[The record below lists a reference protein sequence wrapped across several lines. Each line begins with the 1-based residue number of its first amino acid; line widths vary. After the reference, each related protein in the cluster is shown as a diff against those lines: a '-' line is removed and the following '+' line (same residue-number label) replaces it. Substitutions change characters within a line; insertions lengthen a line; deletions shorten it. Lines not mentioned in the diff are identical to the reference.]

1 MAQIGDKY
9 IIELNRKFEDK
20 GKTIYGVKGFSTLVF
35 DDYGLDC
42 LVKYKEPETASG
54 ADKRAKIINHY
65 GLRMQ
70 LFKLIEE
77 LTEAQTEVIKMITGK
92 PDADVDHLIEE
103 LADVALLT
111 DQITEFYNK
120 ILYFMNT
127 YNYKQ
132 DRTLKRI
139 DAENAKALEQF

>member
-1 MAQIGDKY
+1 MAQI
-9 IIELNRKFEDK
+9 E
-20 GKTIYGVKGFSTLVF
+20 
-35 DDYGLDC
+35 
-42 LVKYKEPETASG
+42 KYKEPETRIG

-77 LTEAQTEVIKMITGK
+77 LTEAQTEVIKMLTGK
-92 PDADVDHLIEE
+92 PDADVDHMIEE